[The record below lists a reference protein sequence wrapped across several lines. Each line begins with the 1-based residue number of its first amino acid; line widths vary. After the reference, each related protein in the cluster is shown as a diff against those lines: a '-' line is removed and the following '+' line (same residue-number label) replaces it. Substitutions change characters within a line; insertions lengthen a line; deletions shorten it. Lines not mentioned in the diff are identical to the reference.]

1 MGLTESTIKKQ
12 TISWMVVILL
22 LGGGAISFLGLG
34 QLEDPAFTIK
44 QAVVITQYPGA
55 SALEVEEE
63 ITLPIENAIQQ
74 LPYVK
79 RVISTSSAGLSQV
92 EVEMKSIYRKNDL
105 AQIWDEMR
113 RKINDMQAQLPPGA
127 YPPIINDDFGD
138 VFGIFYAITGDGYS
152 YEEIADYTDFLRR
165 ELVVIEGVGKVNVG
179 GRLNEQI
186 FIEVDRE
193 KLTASGLSIA
203 SLQSLLQGQS
213 LVSDAGNIEAGTE
226 YLRIST
232 KTVEEDGLDQLR
244 GLVLGSSGG
253 RLVYLSD
260 VATLEKGYQDPANH
274 LYRFNGKQALTLGI
288 SFVENVNVVTV
299 GEAISQHLTQLE
311 YARPIG
317 MTLNAIYDQ
326 PNQVKHS
333 VNNFLIGLVQAI
345 AIVILVLIF
354 TMGWRPGV
362 IMSSTLLLTIAG
374 TFVIMN
380 IYSIDLHRI
389 SLGALIIALGML
401 VDNAIVITEGIM
413 ISLQRGLS
421 RIDAAVRIVSHTRWP
436 LLGATIIAITAFAP
450 IGLSP
455 DSSGEFTGSLFWV
468 LFISLFLS
476 WILAITITPFF
487 CFLMFRKQENTE
499 AEGHMDSTQTEP
511 YGGAIYALYRDF
523 LHLCLHHRWLTMAAM
538 TALLVSAF
546 MVFGKVKQAF
556 FPESSLPVYY
566 VDYWLPEGTSIHATE
581 KDVQSLEQALL
592 EFDEI
597 KQVTATIGRGAERFM
612 LTYSPEKSFSSYA
625 QLIVETKSY
634 EDVAA
639 GIEKTKKLVF
649 EQYPQA
655 FSQFRRPAIGPTTAA
670 KIEARI
676 TGPDAEVLRKLGDQ
690 MIEIFH
696 QNPNAENI
704 RQDWRERTKIL
715 EPVFDASAARRLG
728 ISKADLDN
736 ALIGHVNGIQIGT
749 FRDGSQLIPILIRP
763 PKKER
768 LVVDQLEQ
776 VQVYSPITN
785 TYISV
790 GQFMRGVDL
799 GWEDP
804 LIKRRDRKRTLAVLA
819 DPALQSNP
827 FELHSQ
833 LRGPAEALQLPQG
846 YSLEWGGEY
855 EAQQDA
861 NTSVFTFV
869 PLGLLVMIVITI
881 FMFNSIKQTL
891 VIWITVPLAIVG
903 VAYGLWIAGA
913 PFSFTALLAVLSL
926 IGMQIK
932 NGIVLVEEIKRL
944 HEEENKEWLSAISEA
959 SVSRLR
965 PVSMAAATTILGMI
979 PLLSDVFFQPM
990 AVTIMFGLGFATIL
1004 TLVVVPVLFALFYG
1018 VKE

>member
-1 MGLTESTIKKQ
+1 MSLTENTIKKQ

-22 LGGGAISFLGLG
+22 LGGGFISFMGLG

-44 QAVVITQYPGA
+44 QAVVVTQYPGA
-55 SALEVEEE
+55 SAQEVEEE
-63 ITLPIENAIQQ
+63 ITLAIENAIQQ
-74 LPYVK
+74 LPYVD
-79 RVISTSSAGLSQV
+79 RVTSTSSAGLSQV
-92 EVEMKSIYRKNDL
+92 EVEMKSIYRKDDL

-113 RKINDMQAQLPPGA
+113 RKINDMQSQLPPGS

-138 VFGIFYAITGDGYS
+138 VFGIFYAVTGDGYN

-165 ELVVIEGVGKVNVG
+165 ELVVIDGVGKVNVG
-179 GRLNEQI
+179 GRLSEQV

-193 KLTASGLSIA
+193 KLAASGLSVA
-203 SLQSLLQGQS
+203 SIQSLLQGQS

-244 GLVLGSSGG
+244 GIVLGSSGG

-260 VATLEKGYQDPANH
+260 VATLSKGYQDPARH
-274 LYRFNGKQALTLGI
+274 LYRFNGKQALTIGI
-288 SFVENVNVVTV
+288 SFVENVNVVKV
-299 GEAISQHLTQLE
+299 GEAVSQHLAQLE
-311 YARPIG
+311 YARPVG
-317 MTLNAIYDQ
+317 MELTPIYDQ
-326 PNQVKHS
+326 PHQVKNS
-333 VNNFLIGLVQAI
+333 VNDFLIGLVQAVV
-345 AIVILVLIF
+345 IVIVVLMF

-362 IMSSTLLLTIAG
+362 IMSSTLLLTISG
-374 TFVIMN
+374 TFVVMN
-380 IYSIDLHRI
+380 FYNIDLHRI

-421 RIDAAVRIVSHTRWP
+421 RVEAAVRIVSHTRWP
-436 LLGATIIAITAFAP
+436 LLGATVIAITAFAP

-455 DSSGEFTGSLFWV
+455 DASGEFTGSLFWV

-476 WILAITITPFF
+476 WIIAITITPFF
-487 CFLMFRKQENTE
+487 CFLMFRKQERSSDTDGDEAPE
-499 AEGHMDSTQTEP
+499 AEP
-511 YGGAIYALYRDF
+511 YSGAVYSLYRDF
-523 LHLCLHHRWLTMAAM
+523 LHLCLQYRWATMMAM
-538 TALLVSAF
+538 AALLVSAF
-546 MVFGKVKQAF
+546 IVFGKVKQAF
-556 FPESSLPVYY
+556 FPESSLPVFYL
-566 VDYWLPEGTSIHATE
+566 DYWLPEGTSIHATE
-581 KDVQSLEQALL
+581 RDVQSLEGVLL
-592 EFDEI
+592 GFEEV
-597 KQVTATIGRGAERFM
+597 KQVTATIGQGAGRFM
-612 LTYSPEKSFSSYA
+612 LTYSPEKSYSSYA
-625 QLIVETKSY
+625 QLIVETNSY
-634 EDVAA
+634 EGVASV
-639 GIEKTKKLVF
+639 IEKTRALII

-655 FSQFRRPAIGPTTAA
+655 FTQYRRPAIGPTTAA

-676 TGPDAEVLRKLGDQ
+676 TGPDAAVLRRLGDQ
-690 MIEIFH
+690 MIEVFY
-696 QNPNAENI
+696 QNPNAVNI

-728 ISKADLDN
+728 ISKSDLDD

-749 FRDGSQLIPILIRP
+749 FRDGSQLIPIIIRP

-776 VQVYSPITN
+776 VQVFSPVTN

-790 GQFMRGVDL
+790 GQFMRGIDL

-804 LIKRRDRKRTLAVLA
+804 IIKRRDRKRTLAVLA
-819 DPALQSNP
+819 DPSSASNP

-833 LRGPAEALQLPQG
+833 LRGPAEAIPLPQG

-861 NTSVFTFV
+861 NASVFTFV
-869 PLGLLVMIVITI
+869 PLGLLVMIVITV
-881 FMFNSIKQTL
+881 FMFNSVRQTL

-903 VAYGLWIAGA
+903 VAYGLWLAGA
-913 PFSFTALLAVLSL
+913 AFSFTALLAVLSL

-944 HEEENKEWLSAISEA
+944 HEEENKDWLVSISDA
-959 SVSRLR
+959 ALSRLR

-990 AVTIMFGLGFATIL
+990 AVTIMAGLGFATIL
-1004 TLVVVPVLFALFYG
+1004 TLIVVPVLFALFYG
-1018 VKE
+1018 VKK